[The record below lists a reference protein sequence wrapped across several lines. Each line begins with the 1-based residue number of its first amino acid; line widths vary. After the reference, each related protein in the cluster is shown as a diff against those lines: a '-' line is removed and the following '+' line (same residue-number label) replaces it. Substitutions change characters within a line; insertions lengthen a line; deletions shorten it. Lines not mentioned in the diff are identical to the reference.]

1 MLQESKSK
9 TKYLLEKS
17 KQLKK
22 RITIIRKRFP
32 TSDQYWRIRL
42 IESKRWLLINK
53 IEDFQKNIGKQ
64 VDVEKQNIS
73 KDEEIFIQAFNF
85 KDLKDQNIYD
95 FSTRVVKKAK
105 DWRIA
110 ASLEKEGK
118 GRYLWLSVFNNRLEL
133 LKRDL
138 KEGKL
143 DNMLE
148 KSAGEL
154 VYDIT
159 GMLR

>member
-1 MLQESKSK
+1 M
-9 TKYLLEKS
+9 
-17 KQLKK
+17 
-22 RITIIRKRFP
+22 RKRFP

-73 KDEEIFIQAFNF
+73 KDEEIFIQAFT
-85 KDLKDQNIYD
+85 LKDQNAYD
-95 FSTRVVKKAK
+95 FSTKVVKKDK
-105 DWRIA
+105 DWRIV

-133 LKRDL
+133 LKMDI
-138 KEGKL
+138 KKGKL

-148 KSAGEL
+148 KSAEEL
-154 VYDIT
+154 VYYINRK
-159 GMLR
+159 LR